1 MAATQARVPLWS
13 LGLVWALTAAA
24 YAGRAFYN
32 SATTPLFVDTDDAMR
47 LNEVHDFL
55 KGQSWFDLVQHRLNT
70 PYGAELHWSRLIDLP
85 EATLLWLLRL
95 VAGGAADAVLGYV
108 WPLLLLGPLLWLT
121 GKLALV
127 LGGRLALWPGLL
139 LPPFGIIALTEF
151 VPGRVDHHSV
161 QALLTLVMLFCS
173 LLALTRPRFA
183 LGAGVAAGAALA
195 IGIEGLPLV
204 AAAVLA
210 FALMWVASTRH
221 AVALRDFGLSF
232 ALATALAL
240 AQGVPPAGWLNLR
253 LDAISAVYA
262 AAALLGGLAFLA
274 LSMLPLRTLP
284 ARLGAAL
291 LAGAVVVGLL
301 LTIDPAILEGPYAAL
316 DPWLVSHWLANIS
329 ESQTWLR
336 AFREDP
342 VYPLSVTVPISL
354 ALALAAWRA
363 VRSPS
368 ERPTWLIYGLFL
380 VVGLA
385 VMVVQIRGGRI
396 ATPLAVPGGA
406 ALVAAAWGAFAKHK
420 RVVRALGVFVSA
432 LGSAGIVVAAAVALV
447 VPSPQPADMAPA
459 GPGGNC
465 LLPSAFADL
474 ARLPPERVMA
484 PIDLGSHLLLFT
496 PHSVV
501 GAPYHRNQQGL
512 LDTFHFVNEPI
523 DAAHQLLVDRGIGL
537 VVICPSMSEIRGMT
551 KRAPD
556 SFVTLYAAN
565 RLPDWLV
572 DQSMPGSP
580 LRIYSVRTPWTR

>member
-1 MAATQARVPLWS
+1 MAATQTRVPLWS

-24 YAGRAFYN
+24 YAGRALYN

-47 LNEVHDFL
+47 LNEVRDFL
-55 KGQSWFDLVQHRLNT
+55 KGQNWFDLVQHRLNT

-95 VAGGAADAVLGYV
+95 VAGNGADVVLGHV
-108 WPLLLLGPLLWLT
+108 WPLLLLAPLLWLT
-121 GKLALV
+121 AKLALL

-161 QALLTLVMLFCS
+161 QALLTLAMLYCS
-173 LLALTRPRFA
+173 LSALTRPRFA

-210 FALMWVASTRH
+210 FALMWVASARH

-240 AQGVPPAGWLNLR
+240 AQGVPPGRWLDLR

-262 AAALLGGLAFLA
+262 AAALLGGLAFLG
-274 LSMLPLRTLP
+274 LSLLPLRSWP
-284 ARLGAAL
+284 ARFGAAL
-291 LAGAVVVGLL
+291 LAGAAVVGLL
-301 LTIDPAILEGPYAAL
+301 LAIDPAILKGPYAAL

-342 VYPLSVTVPISL
+342 VYPLAVTVPILL
-354 ALALAAWRA
+354 ALGLAAWRA
-363 VRSPS
+363 VRSPA

-406 ALVAAAWGAFAKHK
+406 ALVAAAWGAFATHK
-420 RVVRALGVFVSA
+420 RVIPALGVFVSA
-432 LGSAGIVVAAAVALV
+432 LGSAGIVVAAAVALI
-447 VPSPQPADMAPA
+447 VPSPPTADTTPA

-474 ARLPPERVMA
+474 AGLPPERVMA

-512 LDTFHFVNEPI
+512 LDTFHFFNQPI
-523 DAAHQLLVDRGIGL
+523 AAARQILAERGIGL

-551 KRAPD
+551 ERAPD

-572 DQSMPGSP
+572 DRSLPGSP
-580 LRIYSVRTPWTR
+580 LRIYSVRTP